1 MNPDLNKLHPY
12 PFERLAELKSGIN
25 PPEDHDHI
33 PLSIG
38 EPKHEPPAFVVQAL
52 KDHLDGLAAYPMA
65 PGIPE
70 LRAAIARWLTRR
82 FKLPEGRL
90 DIEQHI
96 LPLTGTREG
105 LFALTQAVVED
116 KPDAAV
122 MMPNP
127 FYQIYEGAALL
138 AGAEPVYLNTSED
151 NDYLPNLDAVPP
163 EDWDRCQL
171 LFLCTPGNPTGKVM
185 NLEYLK
191 HAIEL
196 ADRHDFVIVADE
208 CYSEIYLTET
218 PPPGILEVCESIGRT
233 DFHRCLAMHSL
244 SKRSN
249 VPGMRSG
256 FVAGDPA
263 IIKPFRLYRTYHGCA
278 MPLPAQHASIP
289 AWDDDAHVE
298 DNRAAYRA
306 KFDAVL
312 PILEPVMPVTRPEG
326 GFYLWTRVPKGC
338 DGGDD
343 ETFARE
349 LFREE
354 NVTVLP
360 GTYLSRDTASGNPG
374 KGHIRIS
381 LVATVDQCVEAAS
394 RIRRF
399 VEGRHR

>member
-1 MNPDLNKLHPY
+1 
-12 PFERLAELKSGIN
+12 
-25 PPEDHDHI
+25 
-33 PLSIG
+33 
-38 EPKHEPPAFVVQAL
+38 
-52 KDHLDGLAAYPMA
+52 
-65 PGIPE
+65 
-70 LRAAIARWLTRR
+70 
-82 FKLPEGRL
+82 
-90 DIEQHI
+90 
-96 LPLTGTREG
+96 
-105 LFALTQAVVED
+105 
-116 KPDAAV
+116 
-122 MMPNP
+122 
-127 FYQIYEGAALL
+127 
-138 AGAEPVYLNTSED
+138 
-151 NDYLPNLDAVPP
+151 
-163 EDWDRCQL
+163 L

-185 NLEYLK
+185 SPEYLK

-208 CYSEIYLTET
+208 CYSEIYLTEN
-218 PPPGILEVCESIGRT
+218 PPPGILEICESIGRT

-256 FVAGDPA
+256 FVAGDPD

-326 GFYLWTRVPKGC
+326 GFYLWTRVP
-338 DGGDD
+338 DGDD

-349 LFREE
+349 LFRQE

-360 GTYLSRDTASGNPG
+360 GTYLSRDTATGNPG
-374 KGHIRIS
+374 KGHVRIS
-381 LVATVDQCVEAAS
+381 LVATVDECTEAAN

-399 VEGRHR
+399 VDSRGG

>member
-1 MNPDLNKLHPY
+1 MNPDLNKLYPY
-12 PFERLAELKSGIN
+12 PFERLAELKAGIT
-25 PPEDHDHI
+25 PPADMAHI

-52 KDHLDGLAAYPMA
+52 KDHLDGLAQYPMA

-70 LRAAIARWLTRR
+70 LRAAIARWLCRR
-82 FKLPEGRL
+82 FKLPTERL
-90 DIEQHI
+90 DVERHI

-116 KPDAAV
+116 KPGAAV

-138 AGAEPVYLNTSED
+138 AGAEAIYLNTTD
-151 NDYLPNLDAVPP
+151 GNDYLPDLDAVSA

-171 LFLCTPGNPTGKVM
+171 LFLCSPGNPTGRVM
-185 NLEYLK
+185 SPDYLK

-218 PPPGILEVCESIGRT
+218 PPPGLLEVCEQIGRH
-233 DFHRCLAMHSL
+233 DFKRCLVMHSL

-249 VPGMRSG
+249 VPGLRSG
-256 FVAGDPA
+256 FVAGDA
-263 IIKPFRLYRTYHGCA
+263 NIIKPFRLYRTYHGCA
-278 MPLPAQHASIP
+278 MPLPSQHASIP

-312 PILEPVMPVTRPEG
+312 PILEPVMPCTRPEG
-326 GFYLWTRVPKGC
+326 GFYLWTKVP
-338 DGGDD
+338 GGDD
-343 ETFARE
+343 EAFARE
-349 LFREE
+349 LYREQ

-360 GTYLSRDTASGNPG
+360 GTYLSRDTATGNPG
-374 KGHIRIS
+374 QGHVRIS
-381 LVATVDQCVEAAS
+381 LVATVDQCTDAAH

-399 VEGRHR
+399 LEKHSG